1 MAQPPDI
8 SETFV
13 REVDENLRR
22 DQLRDIAK
30 KYAGWA
36 IALVILFLAAS
47 GGFIYWQ
54 DRQKKQSEKAV
65 EQLAQIY
72 TAIGKG
78 QIGSAPKQ
86 LDDLSDE
93 HAKAVRASAQFGR
106 AAVAIQQGDLKL
118 ATDKFRALAND
129 TSLPKPFRDLALI
142 RQTSLEFDSLKPEE
156 VIARMQPLA
165 AKPGMPWFGSAGE
178 LTAMALLKQGQTARA
193 GHLFSQIAH
202 DQQAPEEL
210 RGRAVQMASTLG
222 VDASDALP
230 QPAQ

>member
-22 DQLRDIAK
+22 DRLQETAK
-30 KYAGWA
+30 KYAGWIVGA
-36 IALVILFLAAS
+36 VILFIAAS

-54 DRQKKQSEKAV
+54 DYKQKQSAKAV

-72 TAIGKG
+72 TDIAKG
-78 QIGSAPKQ
+78 RIESAPGR
-86 LDDLSDE
+86 LDALSDE
-93 HAKAVRASAQFGR
+93 RAKAVRASAEFGR
-106 AAVAIQQGDLKL
+106 AAVAIEQNDLKL
-118 ATDKFRALAND
+118 ATAKFRALAAD

-142 RQTSLEFDSLKPEE
+142 RQTELEFDSLKPED

-165 AKPGMPWFGSAGE
+165 QPGTPWFGSAAE
-178 LTAMALLKQGQTARA
+178 LTAMALIKQGKSAEA
-193 GHLFSQIAH
+193 GRLFAKIAY
-202 DQQAPEEL
+202 DRNAPESV
-210 RGRAVQMASTLG
+210 RGRAVQIASTLG
-222 VDASDALP
+222 VDASNALP